1 MKRTRFLNA
10 GNRELRV
17 DWQEHEG
24 AHSVPDFA
32 RLPLDAA
39 DAARL
44 ANWAFDLGY
53 EEALRNIRET
63 LGLKQ

>member
-17 DWQEHEG
+17 EWRAHEG
-24 AHSVPDFA
+24 VHSVPDFE
-32 RLPLDAA
+32 RFPLDAA

-53 EEALRNIRET
+53 EEAQRNIREI
-63 LGLKQ
+63 LGLRQ